1 MDDNNSNQY
10 KNVFDENGC
19 MKCCDPKWEQKQ
31 LSNNALIFCNSM
43 I

>member
-19 MKCCDPKWEQKQ
+19 MKCYDPKWEQK
-31 LSNNALIFCNSM
+31 
-43 I
+43 